1 MKKKLIIIIVITI
14 LIIIALLGI
23 LLLKKDK
30 EKIGSAEREKES
42 TSGLNNTKPLSN
54 NTELFEVQSC
64 IQNFID
70 QINVNNVTYYTGGE
84 RIEQSMISK
93 WTYSLLSQEYID
105 KNKITEENVYDY
117 VNNVQEEL
125 IFTPLKINV
134 LECGNTNKYAVYGFT
149 QTQMDEY
156 IEDVYFILNVDSQ
169 NMTFSIEPI
178 FNINSIEDI
187 NLTEKDLTIESNEYN
202 DYEEKEIT
210 DEDVCEQY
218 LLMYKRIMLAQVQLA
233 YSYLNEE
240 YRNEKFDSLQEYTS
254 YIENNKDMISQI
266 ELDAYKIDGKEY
278 MLQDQWKNYY
288 IFNINEVLDYNVM
301 LDIYTIGSSEFIDK
315 YNSATDQEKVA
326 LNINKVVAAINNKDY
341 DYVYKKLADS
351 FKNNYFSD
359 IDTLKQYLESNLYD
373 RIEVEYNDFQR
384 EGNVY
389 TYKIRVIK
397 QYGEG
402 EELPAE
408 TNAESK
414 DLNVVMKL
422 GEGTDFVMSFSIEG

>member
-351 FKNNYFSD
+351 FKNNFFSD